1 MLSPNALR
9 ILDVL
14 GVYKRI
20 CGKGFNFETLEFKNY
35 EGKTT
40 DEYYFGSEKLY
51 GYKALRIYR
60 QVLIDELLLML
71 KESGIPIEYEK
82 KFSHIISE
90 ARDHVSFSFTDGT
103 EMSASILIGADGIH
117 SRVRQHIY
125 PTLKATFSG
134 FLAVTTAVPTSKA
147 RIPENYHLPATIMA
161 EPGVFVIAPQDVDG
175 SELLIG
181 TQRPYPE
188 LDRAGWDRLRTNQP
202 ELLSFLKKDFV
213 AWPDI
218 AQSALENVELGKIS
232 AWPFYTVPRLER
244 WASSSG
250 RVVILGDAAH
260 AIPPTAGQGVNQAF
274 EDVYMMAALL
284 ARLSPKITL
293 LAALDFWHSSRQD
306 RVDKV
311 LHLTKQMNAK
321 RLPLFEQ
328 AKLAAHDVWRGN
340 PDAEGAGE
348 DLAWLYGVS
357 LDRAVSDWVTLQES
371 A

>member
-9 ILDVL
+9 ILDEL

-20 CGKGFNFETLEFKNY
+20 RGKGFNFETCVFKNY

-60 QVLIDELLLML
+60 QVLIDELILML

-82 KFSHIISE
+82 KFSHLVSE
-90 ARDHVSFSFTDGT
+90 ATDHVSFSFTDGT
-103 EMSASILIGADGIH
+103 EMSASILIGADGIN
-117 SRVRQHIY
+117 SQVRQHIY

-134 FLAVTTAVPTSKA
+134 FLAVTTAVPTSKT
-147 RIPENYHLPATIMA
+147 RIPENYHLPASIMA
-161 EPGVFVIAPQDVDG
+161 EPGAFIIAPQDVDG

-188 LDRAGWDRLRTNQP
+188 LDRAGWDRLRANQP

-218 AQSALENVELGKIS
+218 VQSALENVELGKITT
-232 AWPFYTVPRLER
+232 WPFYTVPRLER
-244 WASSSG
+244 WATSS
-250 RVVILGDAAH
+250 RQVIILGDAAH

-274 EDVYMMAALL
+274 EDVYMLAALL
-284 ARLSPKITL
+284 TRISPKITL
-293 LAALDFWHSSRQD
+293 PAVLDFWHSSRQE
-306 RVDKV
+306 RIDKV

-321 RLPLFEQ
+321 RLPLSGK
-328 AKLAAHDVWRGN
+328 AKLVAPDIWKGGR
-340 PDAEGAGE
+340 DAEEAGE
-348 DLAWLYGVS
+348 DLAWLYDVNM
-357 LDRAVSDWVTLQES
+357 DRIVSDWVTVQES
-371 A
+371 V